1 MHRVV
6 DAHGQ
11 RLTNRLRRPL
21 GPDGQEGDVAV
32 MRLPKQQPFLYGEL
46 IDVIDHRVDRTAIDG
61 VVRGIEGTGAFR
73 VRNLL
78 HEYHDVHQSAG
89 PSYERRESAGEG
101 S

>member
-1 MHRVV
+1 MDRLV

-11 RLTNRLRRPL
+11 RLANRLSRPL
-21 GPDGQEGDVAV
+21 RPDRQEGDVAV
-32 MRLPKQQPFLYGEL
+32 MRLPKPEPFLYGEL
-46 IDVIDHRVDRTAIDG
+46 IDVVDHRVNRAAIDRL
-61 VVRGIEGTGAFR
+61 VRGIEGTGAFR

-78 HEYHDVHQSAG
+78 HEHHDVHQSAG